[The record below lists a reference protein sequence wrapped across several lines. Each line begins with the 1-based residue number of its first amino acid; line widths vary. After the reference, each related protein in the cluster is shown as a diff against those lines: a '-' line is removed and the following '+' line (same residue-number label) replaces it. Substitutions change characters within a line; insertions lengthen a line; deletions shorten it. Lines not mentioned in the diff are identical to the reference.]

1 MAKKDKVVIQ
11 YDNVES
17 ITVSEFLKAVLKEML
32 IADTDTLKMQ
42 AEVEN
47 PDSSLTTIEFDI
59 IITKLSND
67 KASK

>member
-1 MAKKDKVVIQ
+1 MAKTDKVVIQ

-17 ITVSEFLKAVLKEML
+17 ITVSDFLKAVLKEML